1 MSKKQKEIM
10 KNTLILFIAVTFL
23 TCNVIRGEEYGISGK
38 ITNTIQ
44 KALYLEKIS
53 HQTITLVD
61 SGIIK
66 NGEFKM
72 KGNIE
77 QLGFYRIVLKGAS
90 EQQNKTWLLCLE
102 PKEKVTITLDANNI
116 NTYEIKGSTNQLDF
130 QNTLKSMNI
139 QQGELM
145 QLSSQYQS
153 IAQNNPNSN
162 DAQSLSQLI
171 QTKSLNFQ
179 KYVNDVLKNSKN
191 IITKYYIY
199 SIILQQMQN
208 QQIPQE
214 MLTEIRNFSKT
225 LSASL
230 PKSIYAQDFETV
242 VKNMDIQN
250 QAGQAK
256 AEKDSKL
263 AVGSVAPDIEFI
275 DETGKKV
282 KLSSY
287 RGKVVLIDFWAS
299 WCRPCRMEN
308 PNVVAAYNKF
318 KDKGFTVIS
327 ISQDQDLTKWQAAI
341 KQDGLIWPNHF
352 ADRKINGLASMTYNI
367 EYIPKTFL
375 LDKNGKIIGK
385 DLRGTMLEQELE
397 KIIK

>member
-10 KNTLILFIAVTFL
+10 KNTLILLIAVTLL
-23 TCNVIRGEEYGISGK
+23 TCNVIRGEQYGISGK
-38 ITNTIQ
+38 ITNTTQ

-102 PKEKVTITLDANNI
+102 PKENVTITLDANNV
-116 NTYEIKGSTNQLDF
+116 NVYEIKGSTNQLDF

-171 QTKSLNFQ
+171 QTKSQNFQ
-179 KYVNDVLKNSKN
+179 KYVDDVLKNSKN

-208 QQIPQE
+208 QQLPQE
-214 MLTEIRNFSKT
+214 MLTEIRNFSKI

-263 AVGSVAPDIEFI
+263 AVGAVAPDIEFI
-275 DETGKKV
+275 DEAGKKV
-282 KLSSY
+282 KLSSF

-308 PNVVAAYNKF
+308 PNVVAAYNKY

-352 ADRKINGLASMTYNI
+352 ADRKINGKASMTYNI
-367 EYIPKTFL
+367 EYIPKTYL
-375 LDKNGKIIGK
+375 LDKNGNIIGK
-385 DLRGTMLEQELE
+385 DLRGAMLEQELE

>member
-10 KNTLILFIAVTFL
+10 KNTLILLIAVTLL
-23 TCNVIRGEEYGISGK
+23 TCNVIRGEQYGISGK
-38 ITNTIQ
+38 ITNTTQ

-102 PKEKVTITLDANNI
+102 PKENVTITLDANNV
-116 NTYEIKGSTNQLDF
+116 NVYEIKGSTNQLDF

-171 QTKSLNFQ
+171 QTKSQNFQ
-179 KYVNDVLKNSKN
+179 KYVDDVLKNSKN

-208 QQIPQE
+208 QQLPQE
-214 MLTEIRNFSKT
+214 MLTEIRNFSKI

-263 AVGSVAPDIEFI
+263 AVGVVAPDIEFI
-275 DETGKKV
+275 DEAGKKV
-282 KLSSY
+282 KLSSF

-308 PNVVAAYNKF
+308 PNVVAAYNKY

-352 ADRKINGLASMTYNI
+352 ADRKINGKASMTYNI
-367 EYIPKTFL
+367 EYIPKTYL
-375 LDKNGKIIGK
+375 LDKNGNIIGK
-385 DLRGTMLEQELE
+385 DLRGAMLEQELE

>member
-10 KNTLILFIAVTFL
+10 KNTLILLIAVTFF

-38 ITNTIQ
+38 VVNSTQ
-44 KALYLEKIS
+44 KVLYLEKIS

-77 QLGFYRIVLKGAS
+77 QLGFYRIVMKGAN

-102 PKEKVTITLDANNI
+102 PKEKVTISLDANNV
-116 NTYEIKGSTNQLDF
+116 NAYEIKGSANQ
-130 QNTLKSMNI
+130 Q
-139 QQGELM
+139 
-145 QLSSQYQS
+145 
-153 IAQNNPNSN
+153 
-162 DAQSLSQLI
+162 
-171 QTKSLNFQ
+171 NFQ
-179 KYVNDVLKNSKN
+179 TYVNDVLKNSKN

-208 QQIPQE
+208 QQMPQE
-214 MLTEIRNFSKT
+214 LLKEIRDFSKT
-225 LSASL
+225 ISTSL

-242 VKNMDIQN
+242 VKNMDLQN

-256 AEKDSKL
+256 TDKDAKL
-263 AVGSVAPDIEFI
+263 AVGTMAPDLEFV
-275 DETGKKV
+275 DEAGKKV
-282 KLSSY
+282 KLSSF

-308 PNVVAAYNKF
+308 PNVVAAYNKY
-318 KDKGFTVIS
+318 KDKGFTVVS

-352 ADRKINGLASMTYNI
+352 ADRKINGVASMTYNI
-367 EYIPKTFL
+367 EYIPKTYL
-375 LDKNGKIIGK
+375 LDKNGKIVGK
-385 DLRGTMLEQELE
+385 DLRGAMLEQELE
-397 KIIK
+397 KIFK

>member
-10 KNTLILFIAVTFL
+10 KNTLVLLIAVTFF
-23 TCNVIRGEEYGISGK
+23 TCNVIRGEEYGIFGK
-38 ITNTIQ
+38 ISNTAQ
-44 KALYLEKIS
+44 KAVYLEKIS

-61 SGIIK
+61 SGVIK

-72 KGNIE
+72 KGNID
-77 QLGFYRIVLKGAS
+77 QLGFYRLVLKGAN

-102 PKEKVTITLDANNI
+102 PKEKVTITLDGNNV
-116 NTYEIKGSTNQLDF
+116 NAYEIKGSANQDDF
-130 QNTLKSMNI
+130 QSTLKSMNI

-153 IAQNNPNSN
+153 IAQNNPNSK

-171 QTKSLNFQ
+171 QTKSQNFQ
-179 KYVNDVLKNSKN
+179 AYVNDVLKNSKN

-208 QQIPQE
+208 QQMPPE
-214 MLTEIRNFSKT
+214 MLTEIKNFSKT
-225 LSASL
+225 LSTSL

-242 VKNMDIQN
+242 VKNMDLQN
-250 QAGQAK
+250 QMGQAK
-256 AEKDSKL
+256 AEKDAKL
-263 AVGSVAPDIEFI
+263 AVGSMAPDIEFV
-275 DETGKKV
+275 DESGKKV
-282 KLSSY
+282 KLSSF
-287 RGKVVLIDFWAS
+287 RGKVVLMDFWAS

-308 PNVVAAYNKF
+308 PNVVAAYNKY

-352 ADRKINGLASMTYNI
+352 ADRKINGIASMTYNI
-367 EYIPKTFL
+367 EYIPKTYL
-375 LDKNGKIIGK
+375 LDKTGKIVGK
-385 DLRGTMLEQELE
+385 DLRGAMLEQELE
-397 KIIK
+397 KIFK